1 LIGISLEDVDHV
13 YGVMVIKLLAFHT
26 QIVDFIGRKWGK
38 YFVGPIQFMVCYGA
52 VVACTLLGGQ
62 CMKVR
67 TMAAT
72 IFFFF
77 HKIK

>member
-1 LIGISLEDVDHV
+1 
-13 YGVMVIKLLAFHT
+13 MVIKLLAFHT
-26 QIVDFIGRKWGK
+26 QIVDFIGPKWGK

-67 TMAAT
+67 AMAAT
-72 IFFFF
+72 ISSFLKNKNKM
-77 HKIK
+77 KII